1 MTDSCMLDVRG
12 CAAVLAVTMSVS
24 QCRVTHFHTLLHPA
38 FSCRGLV
45 PTRWDITMLES
56 GKGQLQSPPHD
67 GSSTFLLQSS
77 HQSCV
82 GNGDKNYPL
91 QVRTCGYAIRSKAKL
106 WVKPSLDGGCCRF
119 AITNG
124 HDSIPIW
131 SLEKWADGS
140 PAVSLIRAVAGEPFW
155 IASAFQPSE
164 SPGQS
169 SLSRLDQFLLL

>member
-1 MTDSCMLDVRG
+1 MATK
-12 CAAVLAVTMSVS
+12 T
-24 QCRVTHFHTLLHPA
+24 
-38 FSCRGLV
+38 
-45 PTRWDITMLES
+45 PTV
-56 GKGQLQSPPHD
+56 
-67 GSSTFLLQSS
+67 GSYLWV
-77 HQSCV
+77 C
-82 GNGDKNYPL
+82 DKE
-91 QVRTCGYAIRSKAKL
+91 QVKL

-140 PAVSLIRAVAGEPFW
+140 PAVSAIRAVVGEPFW

-169 SLSRLDQFLLL
+169 TPARPVFAALTFYLFLCCALS

>member
-1 MTDSCMLDVRG
+1 M
-12 CAAVLAVTMSVS
+12 
-24 QCRVTHFHTLLHPA
+24 
-38 FSCRGLV
+38 
-45 PTRWDITMLES
+45 
-56 GKGQLQSPPHD
+56 
-67 GSSTFLLQSS
+67 QSS
-77 HQSCV
+77 HRSCV

-91 QVRTCGYAIRSKAKL
+91 QVRTCGYAIRSPAKL

-140 PAVSLIRAVAGEPFW
+140 LAVSLIRAVVGEPFW
-155 IASAFQPSE
+155 IASTFQPSE

-169 SLSRLDQFLLL
+169 TLPTSTSFCCCDFLPFSLLCFVLSPWRGEAGGGGGKVGGGGCLASLAPPIQTSFHLKSKLLSDG